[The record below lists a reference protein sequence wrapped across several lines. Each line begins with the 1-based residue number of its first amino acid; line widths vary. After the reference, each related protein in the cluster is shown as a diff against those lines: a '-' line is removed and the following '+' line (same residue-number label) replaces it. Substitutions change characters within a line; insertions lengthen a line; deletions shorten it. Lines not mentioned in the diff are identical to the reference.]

1 MFVIFIV
8 VAVLVGWALRL
19 MQSALTRQEF
29 SLMLAGFLVASSAAA
44 LVAVYYLMTD
54 YMGYMSSLPPC
65 RVERT
70 VKTGVD
76 RLGVAR
82 LGERPTALVATW
94 EGVRQ

>member
-19 MQSALTRQEF
+19 MQCALTRQEF

-65 RVERT
+65 STTSTRAMT
-70 VKTGVD
+70 SI
-76 RLGVAR
+76 
-82 LGERPTALVATW
+82 PTATPTSTLVANW
-94 EGVRQ
+94 Q

>member
-54 YMGYMSSLPPC
+54 YMGYMSALPPC
-65 RVERT
+65 SVDQRGGT
-70 VKTGVD
+70 IAGV
-76 RLGVAR
+76 
-82 LGERPTALVATW
+82 PMTLVANWQDSANWPET
-94 EGVRQ
+94 EH